1 MDEGYLLPEQF
12 LFSAT
17 TSVLIGLLM
26 MAATRRPAETQG
38 GTKMGQ
44 AREGEERGRGVP
56 LDDAQRVARHYGT
69 TIEEA
74 CYLLSIYSVEEL
86 LPERGYGLT
95 SAAQQ
100 EIIGY
105 SAAELP
111 TALDLV
117 ESTMKVGEKARLAI
131 CTEALP
137 TEDEL
142 DDLYLGMIAGGFHAY
157 RPTARVIDGIPT
169 TQLVLQKGSPSFA
182 VIVPLLVPLFIIGL
196 IAFGIVQI
204 EAISKALLPLMIAG
218 AVGLVA
224 LALIVRRPAEKYIER
239 GGKLPLAAAT
249 SKKALAVR

>member
-1 MDEGYLLPEQF
+1 MNEVYLRPEHV

-17 TSVLIGLLM
+17 ASVLIGLLM
-26 MAATRRPAETQG
+26 MAASRPTETQG
-38 GTKMGQ
+38 GIKMGQ

-56 LDDAQRVARHYGT
+56 LNDAQRVARHYGT

-111 TALDLV
+111 TALDLM
-117 ESTMKVGEKARLAI
+117 ESTMEVEGKACLAI

-142 DDLYLGMIAGGFHAY
+142 EDLYLGMIASGFHDY
-157 RPTARVIDGIPT
+157 RPTARVINGVPT
-169 TQLVLQKGSPSFA
+169 TELVLQKGSPSFA

-204 EAISKALLPLMIAG
+204 EAIGKALLPLMIAG
-218 AVGLVA
+218 TVGVVA
-224 LALIVRRPAEKYIER
+224 LALIVRKPAEKYLER
-239 GGKLPLAAAT
+239 VG
-249 SKKALAVR
+249 R

>member
-1 MDEGYLLPEQF
+1 MNEEYLRPEHF
-12 LFSAT
+12 LISVT

-26 MAATRRPAETQG
+26 TAAASRPAETQG
-38 GTKMGQ
+38 RYTMIHLHGEHDCYCPACGITLTVSEGVQCAGIDCPDCGTRMR
-44 AREGEERGRGVP
+44 ALDIGERRT
-56 LDDAQRVARHYGT
+56 AT
-69 TIEEA
+69 
-74 CYLLSIYSVEEL
+74 
-86 LPERGYGLT
+86 
-95 SAAQQ
+95 Q

-117 ESTMKVGEKARLAI
+117 ESTMEVGGKARLAI
-131 CTEALP
+131 CTESLP

-169 TQLVLQKGSPSFA
+169 TELVLQKGSPSFA

-196 IAFGIVQI
+196 IAFGIVKI
-204 EAISKALLPLMIAG
+204 EAISKALLPLMITG

-224 LALIVRRPAEKYIER
+224 VALIVRKPAERIAER
-239 GGKLPLAAAT
+239 AAERYLP
-249 SKKALAVR
+249 KA

>member
-1 MDEGYLLPEQF
+1 MQ
-12 LFSAT
+12 T
-17 TSVLIGLLM
+17 N
-26 MAATRRPAETQG
+26 
-38 GTKMGQ
+38 
-44 AREGEERGRGVP
+44 
-56 LDDAQRVARHYGT
+56 
-69 TIEEA
+69 
-74 CYLLSIYSVEEL
+74 
-86 LPERGYGLT
+86 
-95 SAAQQ
+95 

-111 TALDLV
+111 TALDLM
-117 ESTMKVGEKARLAI
+117 ESTLEVGGKACLAI

-142 DDLYLGMIAGGFHAY
+142 YDLYLGMLANGFHAY

-204 EAISKALLPLMIAG
+204 EAISKALLPLMIVG

-224 LALIVRRPAEKYIER
+224 VAVIVRKPAQKYIER
-239 GGKLPLAAAT
+239 GGRLLAAT
-249 SKKALAVR
+249 SKKALAAS

>member
-1 MDEGYLLPEQF
+1 MNEVYLRPEDV

-26 MAATRRPAETQG
+26 TAAIRRPAETQG
-38 GTKMGQ
+38 RYTMIHPHGEHDCYCPACGITLTVGESIQCSSIDCPDCGTRMR
-44 AREGEERGRGVP
+44 AVDIGER
-56 LDDAQRVARHYGT
+56 RVTH
-69 TIEEA
+69 
-74 CYLLSIYSVEEL
+74 
-86 LPERGYGLT
+86 
-95 SAAQQ
+95 Q

-111 TALDLV
+111 TALVQV
-117 ESTMKVGEKARLAI
+117 ESTMEVGGKARLAI
-131 CTEALP
+131 CTEDLP
-137 TEDEL
+137 TKDEL

-204 EAISKALLPLMIAG
+204 EAISKALLPLMITG
-218 AVGLVA
+218 AVGMIG
-224 LALIVRRPAEKYIER
+224 LALIIRKPAEKYLER
-239 GGKLPLAAAT
+239 ART
-249 SKKALAVR
+249 

>member
-1 MDEGYLLPEQF
+1 MNEDYLRPEHF
-12 LFSAT
+12 LLSVT

-38 GTKMGQ
+38 RFPMQTN
-44 AREGEERGRGVP
+44 
-56 LDDAQRVARHYGT
+56 
-69 TIEEA
+69 
-74 CYLLSIYSVEEL
+74 
-86 LPERGYGLT
+86 
-95 SAAQQ
+95 

-111 TALDLV
+111 TALDLM
-117 ESTMKVGEKARLAI
+117 ESTLEVGGKACLAI

-142 DDLYLGMIAGGFHAY
+142 YDLYLGMLANGFHAY
-157 RPTARVIDGIPT
+157 RPTARVIEGIPT
-169 TQLVLQKGSPSFA
+169 TELILQKGSPSFA

-204 EAISKALLPLMIAG
+204 EAISKALLPLMIVG

-224 LALIVRRPAEKYIER
+224 VALIVRKPAEKYIER
-239 GGKLPLAAAT
+239 VGATPRLAAAT
-249 SKKALAVR
+249 KKALAAS

>member
-1 MDEGYLLPEQF
+1 MNEVYLRPEEV
-12 LFSAT
+12 LFGAT

-38 GTKMGQ
+38 RYTMQ
-44 AREGEERGRGVP
+44 
-56 LDDAQRVARHYGT
+56 T
-69 TIEEA
+69 N
-74 CYLLSIYSVEEL
+74 
-86 LPERGYGLT
+86 
-95 SAAQQ
+95 

-117 ESTMKVGEKARLAI
+117 ESTIEVGGKACLAI

-142 DDLYLGMIAGGFHAY
+142 DDLYLGMLASGFHAY
-157 RPTARVIDGIPT
+157 RPTARVISGIPT
-169 TQLVLQKGSPSFA
+169 TRLVLQKGSPSFA

-204 EAISKALLPLMIAG
+204 EAIGKALLPIVITG

-224 LALIVRRPAEKYIER
+224 LALIVRKPAEKYLER
-239 GGKLPLAAAT
+239 AG
-249 SKKALAVR
+249 R